1 VENLRISSLCFPGK
15 FKNPSLP
22 SKAMEFDPIR
32 QHRHFCPWIAS
43 EDDGEP
49 GWKQTLSALYRPKE
63 HLPHSPNTSP
73 SSMAIMKVFFACL
86 ITFKFYR

>member
-1 VENLRISSLCFPGK
+1 
-15 FKNPSLP
+15 
-22 SKAMEFDPIR
+22 MEFDPIR

-43 EDDGEP
+43 EEDGEP